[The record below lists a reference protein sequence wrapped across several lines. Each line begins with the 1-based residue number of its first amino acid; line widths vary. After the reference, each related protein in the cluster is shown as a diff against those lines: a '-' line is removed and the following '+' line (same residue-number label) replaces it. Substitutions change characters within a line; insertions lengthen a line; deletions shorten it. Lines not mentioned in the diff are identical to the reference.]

1 MIPSNKAASLMQLIL
16 SSKEITG
23 FLEQALRSGNEKKIE
38 ELKENLS
45 DLNKN
50 IKKILD
56 EFKK

>member
-1 MIPSNKAASLMQLIL
+1 MISSDKAASLMQLIL